1 MNRLAVA
8 FLVAAASF
16 AHAVTLEELLTKRG
30 YTAVPMQFSEKNHY
44 IINGKV
50 NGRKA
55 VIIVDSGAPLLTLDP
70 SMAAGMKRAEG
81 LPRKWRGVYGGTVK
95 ASGMAALI
103 EKLELGPISCRE
115 EPAVL
120 LNLHDKKTFT
130 GSLIP
135 RPGYG
140 RDYDV
145 LIGWEFLSR
154 HHAIID
160 AMDLKLF
167 LCDTDPE
174 TGAGDQFGRSLLA
187 GGFKLVP
194 LTARG
199 LKIEVPGA
207 INDHPV
213 LFLLDTASVVTTL
226 DVNRLNDL
234 GVTVRERLMELGDI
248 GGMRSSLSST
258 RIQMLRFGDFSL
270 EKMVVG
276 VTDLGSY
283 NASRTKEDMP
293 VVDGIL
299 GPDILK
305 RGRGII
311 DCANLRLY
319 LHPEK

>member
-1 MNRLAVA
+1 
-8 FLVAAASF
+8 
-16 AHAVTLEELLTKRG
+16 
-30 YTAVPMQFSEKNHY
+30 MQVSEKNHY
-44 IINGKV
+44 VINGKV

-55 VIIVDSGAPLLTLDP
+55 LIVVDTGAPVLTLDP
-70 SMAAGMKRAEG
+70 SLAAGMQRAEG
-81 LPRKWRGVYGGTVK
+81 LPRKWTGLYGGVAK

-103 EKLELGPISCRE
+103 EKLEVGPISCQQ

-120 LNLHDKKTFT
+120 LNLHDKQIFT

-135 RPGYG
+135 LPGYG
-140 RDYDV
+140 RNYDV

-167 LCDTDPE
+167 LRDTDPE
-174 TGAGDQFGRSLLA
+174 TGAADQFGRSLLA
-187 GGFKLVP
+187 GGFKLIP
-194 LTARG
+194 LTARIPQ
-199 LKIEVPGA
+199 IEISGM
-207 INDHPV
+207 INDRPV
-213 LFLLDTASVVTTL
+213 LFLLDTASIVTEL
-226 DVNRLNDL
+226 DVNQLNSL
-234 GVTVRERLMELGDI
+234 GVTGREKLMEIGDI
-248 GGMRSSLSST
+248 GGKQTALSST

-270 EKMVVG
+270 EKMLVG
-276 VTDLGSY
+276 VADLGTF
-283 NASRTKEDMP
+283 NASRIKDEMP
-293 VVDGIL
+293 VVHGIL